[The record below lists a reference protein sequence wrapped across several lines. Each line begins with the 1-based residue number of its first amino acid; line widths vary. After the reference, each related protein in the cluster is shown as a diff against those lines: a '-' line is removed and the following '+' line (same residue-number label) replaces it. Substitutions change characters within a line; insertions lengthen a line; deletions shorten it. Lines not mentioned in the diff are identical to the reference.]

1 MATRESMFELSRV
14 MSSAEVMAMQLNW
27 NSGLR
32 ASSISIA
39 HRNGERTLP
48 CGHPT
53 AMGKGD
59 CSSNEK
65 IAPLSHRKKLMS
77 LAR

>member
-1 MATRESMFELSRV
+1 MATRGSMFELNRV
-14 MSSAEVMAMQLNW
+14 MSSAKAIPMQLNL

-32 ASSISIA
+32 ASSISIT
-39 HRNGERTLP
+39 HRNGESTLP

-53 AMGKGD
+53 AIGKME

-65 IAPLSHRKKLMS
+65 IAPLSHRKELMS
-77 LAR
+77 LER